1 MATFLPNITDV
12 FAGNSEYTPDWNR
25 IERALRYKEQ
35 LYEQGAK
42 RVKTMYDS
50 LFSSAML
57 RESNIKTRDAY
68 LKTITES
75 LNRATAMDLSLD
87 QNQQF
92 ATSLF
97 TPIIEDANIAKD
109 ITWTK
114 QYQNESSKA
123 KQYSSSTDPK
133 VRKQYWEVGMKALQ
147 YQAEEFKNADN
158 QTALSMS
165 TPKYVPQ
172 IELTEYATKAFKD
185 AGISVKEDVVNGGYI
200 YTKKNG
206 SSVFPIAKNFVEM
219 IFSQDPGVKDMLRT
233 QAYVERKDFIKQN
246 ATKYGGEDKAEKFY
260 LTEIM
265 KNAGKTVQTT
275 VNQNNDE
282 VKKLRDK
289 KESWDKIIRDRGIVP
304 GSQEHE
310 QYLEDLEKLKIA
322 ETGVATQNA
331 SLFPTN
337 TLDFNNIN
345 DLRAQADNLVT
356 FANYSLLTNQMAGIL
371 SARNAELTIKANPF
385 SLAMLNASLSLRNQ
399 KEMERIRQ
407 INRKDIISIEQ
418 KNKIEVLQ
426 KRAELGLDGGKDDG
440 SGVFKNLW
448 DEIMGGGEDPW
459 NIDGTENNQNPK
471 GLTGEDDNEASN
483 VWQEQS
489 TEETTEE
496 ATTGDNS
503 YNYDINATNEA
514 GKPDVSFGG

>member
-35 LYEQGAK
+35 LYDQGAK

-57 RESNIKTRDAY
+57 RDSNIKTRDAY

-75 LNRATAMDLSLD
+75 LNRVSAMDLSLE
-87 QNQQF
+87 QNQQM

-97 TPIIEDANIAKD
+97 TPVIEDTNIAKD

-114 QYQNESSKA
+114 QFQNESSKA
-123 KQYSSSTDPK
+123 KQYASSSDPK
-133 VRKQYWEVGMKALQ
+133 VRKQYWPIGMKALQ

-158 QTALSMS
+158 ETALSMS
-165 TPKYVPQ
+165 SPKYVPQ
-172 IELTEYATKAFKD
+172 IELTEYATKAFKE

-206 SSVFPIAKNFVEM
+206 SSVFPIAKNFVDM
-219 IFSQDPGVKDMLRT
+219 LFSQDPGIKDMMRT
-233 QAYVERKDFIKQN
+233 QAYVERKDFIKEN

-265 KNAGKTVQTT
+265 KNAGKTVQKKT
-275 VNQNNDE
+275 NQNNDE

-304 GSQEHE
+304 GSQEHD
-310 QYLEDLEKLKIA
+310 QYLEDLEKLNIA
-322 ETGVATQNA
+322 ETGVAIQNQ

-356 FANYSLLTNQMAGIL
+356 FANYSLLTNQMAGLL
-371 SARNAELTIKANPF
+371 SARNAELTIKVNPL
-385 SLAMLNASLSLRNQ
+385 SLATLNSNLSLRNQ
-399 KEMERIRQ
+399 KIMEAIRQ
-407 INRKDIISIEQ
+407 IDKKEIIEINRL
-418 KNKIEVLQ
+418 NKIAELE
-426 KRAELGLDGGKDDG
+426 KRKELGLDGGKDNDG
-440 SGVFKNLW
+440 LSA
-448 DEIMGGGEDPW
+448 DEIEQIFNDVRKNANDDPW
-459 NIDGTENNQNPK
+459 A
-471 GLTGEDDNEASN
+471 EDEEDKK
-483 VWQEQS
+483 
-489 TEETTEE
+489 TEETTEQTEDDE
-496 ATTGDNS
+496 ATETSFNDS
-503 YNYDINATNEA
+503 PSSVSIA
-514 GKPDVSFGG
+514 GSIGL